1 MEVICLNIELYDW
14 QEEDK
19 VDEAGNR
26 RPTVRL
32 TVSWTINGDFR

>member
-19 VDEAGNR
+19 VEEAGIW
-26 RPTVRL
+26 RPTVRHR
-32 TVSWTINGDFR
+32 WTIDGDLR